1 MRITSLFLF
10 FTFSFSFAA
19 DSFKVMTLNTWM
31 IPFLRKDATARAQ
44 IIGKE
49 AAKYELVLL
58 QEAFNKRLRKNIAG
72 YATDDFE
79 NRYMPS
85 GRSIKINS
93 GMFALTSFKIL
104 DSHFVEFSD
113 CKGIQCMSKKGVQHL
128 RLQLPSGIIFDI
140 FNTHLQAFQKDALIR
155 KLQLDQAMEF
165 LEKINKGEYPVIFAG
180 DFNIISE
187 IGEYTRLNNKLNGF
201 KDVWQTA
208 NPNDPGYTWEPFI
221 NWYAKPDYNESTLR
235 QRIDY
240 IFVRDGKEHKWKIQQ
255 AQIILNAPQSYEY
268 KRGIAETFASDHFG
282 IMAELE
288 LISNL

>member
-1 MRITSLFLF
+1 MRLLVFIFFFSISL
-10 FTFSFSFAA
+10 SFAA
-19 DSFKVMTLNTWM
+19 DTFKVMTLNTWM
-31 IPFLRKDATARAQ
+31 IPFLRKGATARAQ

-72 YATDDFE
+72 YATDDFK
-79 NRYMPS
+79 NRYMPNK
-85 GRSIKINS
+85 RSLKINS
-93 GMFALTSFKIL
+93 GMFALTSFKII
-104 DSHFVEFSD
+104 DNNFVEFSD

-128 RLQLPSGIIFDI
+128 RLELPSGLKIDV

-155 KLQLDQAMEF
+155 KFQLDQAMEF

-187 IGEYTRLNNKLNGF
+187 IGEYTSLNNKLNGF
-201 KDVWQTA
+201 KDVWQSA

-240 IFVRDGKEHKWKIQQ
+240 IFVRDGKQDQWNIRS
-255 AQIILNAPQSYEY
+255 AQIILNTPQPYEY
-268 KRGIAETFASDHFG
+268 KRGVSQTFASDHFG

-288 LISNL
+288 LISH